1 MNYKIYFKFFDK
13 KMKTTIDASNE
24 EGAIHLLRNR
34 IELLKIEEVPYAK
47 DETVERLKG
56 LFGMK

>member
-1 MNYKIYFKFFDK
+1 MNYKIYFKFFNK

-34 IELLKIEEVPYAK
+34 IELLKIEEVSYAK